1 MKATELRI
9 GNFLR
14 SNNPK
19 YRPDILGETLV
30 VSGINSEK
38 DNSHFISGTSV
49 SVYRKSNKH
58 KDTFGQYLE
67 FLEPIPLTEEW
78 LLKFGFIKRED
89 YYFLR
94 GLKIRFWEGVNIEYK
109 DISIYEVVGFSVNE
123 LQNLYF
129 ALTLK
134 ELASDSAQL

>member
-1 MKATELRI
+1 MDAKDLRI
-9 GNFLR
+9 GNYIYLDKPL
-14 SNNPK
+14 PK
-19 YRPDILGETLV
+19 ESKLITVSAYHIKDILQCELA
-30 VSGINSEK
+30 
-38 DNSHFISGTSV
+38 SV
-49 SVYRKSNKH
+49 KH
-58 KDTFGQYLE
+58 MYL
-67 FLEPIPLTEEW
+67 PIPLTEEW

-94 GLKIRFWEGVNIEYK
+94 GFKIRFWEGVNIEYK
-109 DISIYEVVGFSVNE
+109 GISIYEVVGFSVND